1 MAHFASFPRSPISI
15 QVLLSTMRYSFR
27 PSLILSALALLL
39 TTFAAAPAAAQ
50 SQDAA
55 QQEIREMLE
64 RRDQEIKSILKGDTN
79 FSAQQRNELKTLING
94 VIDFEAMGQIAL
106 GPFWSDL
113 DAGQREEFVTVFRD
127 IVRAQSLSDL
137 EVYNSK
143 VTYETISVDGDSAFV
158 ETVTEYKGTSTPVI
172 YDLAREDGTWVAEDI
187 VVDGVST
194 AESYARS
201 FQTVIRKRGFDA
213 LMTALQKKRDKVLA
227 ES

>member
-1 MAHFASFPRSPISI
+1 MTHFASFPRSPISI